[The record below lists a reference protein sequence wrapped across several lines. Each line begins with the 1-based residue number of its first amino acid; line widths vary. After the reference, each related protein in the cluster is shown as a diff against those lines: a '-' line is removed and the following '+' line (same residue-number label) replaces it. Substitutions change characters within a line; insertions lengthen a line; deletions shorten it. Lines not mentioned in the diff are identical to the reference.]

1 MHRGHDTIEPF
12 VGLLFLLL
20 LGAALAALV
29 VGLLMLYRRGSGP
42 AGVTAGSAGGWPATG
57 RPQHPDRPQHPI
69 AAAEQTLAERLARGE
84 LDVPDYEQRLA
95 ALRRSLP
102 VSPPAANAPPP
113 PAGPPA

>member
-1 MHRGHDTIEPF
+1 MHRGHDTMEPF

-20 LGAALAALV
+20 LGAALAAVV

-42 AGVTAGSAGGWPATG
+42 AGVTGGPAGGWPVTTQ
-57 RPQHPDRPQHPI
+57 PPHPI

-95 ALRRSLP
+95 ALRRSRP
-102 VSPPAANAPPP
+102 VSTPAADAPAP
-113 PAGPPA
+113 PAGPTA